1 MKRILA
7 TGILALALV
16 GATPVPASAHIER
29 GVNCHVEQAVQL
41 SGNRVH
47 IEIRISNRTDS
58 SHRNGCQVKIVT
70 TTHFRRD
77 WKIVTLDAHRFR
89 VVRYT
94 VRIPGDYRRF
104 VITHGHVFS

>member
-7 TGILALALV
+7 TGTLALALV

-29 GVNCHVEQAVQL
+29 GVNCHVEEAVQL
-41 SGNRVH
+41 SGHRVH
-47 IEIRISNRTDS
+47 IEIRLSNRTDS
-58 SHRNGCQVKIVT
+58 SQRSGCQVKIVT

-77 WKIVTLDAHRFR
+77 WKIVSLPARSFR

-94 VRIPGDYRRF
+94 VRIPGDFRRF